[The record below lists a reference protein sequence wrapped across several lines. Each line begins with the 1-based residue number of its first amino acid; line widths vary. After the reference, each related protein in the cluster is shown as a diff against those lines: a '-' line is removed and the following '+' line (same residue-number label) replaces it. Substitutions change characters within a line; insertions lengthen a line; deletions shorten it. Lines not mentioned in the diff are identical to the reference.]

1 MPLPTFLIIADHASN
16 RLPPEIEDIGVS
28 PEDMEKHIAYD
39 IGTEMLALRLQ
50 SLLKCPA
57 IIADWTRLLIDLN
70 RDPKHP
76 GLVPDASDG
85 ITVPY
90 NVAMS
95 AAEKMQRMQLY
106 FAPYHQRISQEIDR
120 LENPFLLALH
130 SFTPVMSGFARPWD
144 IGFLWNSDGAL
155 SLRAAALMAETAP
168 HLAIGLNQPY
178 SGKTLNYTM
187 DRHAGRRN
195 LPYLSIEIRQD
206 LLATPE
212 DIMLWAARLH
222 QMLIRVPNQDS
233 ATST

>member
-1 MPLPTFLIIADHASN
+1 MPPPNFLIIADHASN
-16 RLPPEIEDIGVS
+16 RIPPEIEDIGVS

-39 IGTEMLALRLQ
+39 IGTELLALRLQ

-85 ITVPY
+85 ITIPY

-130 SFTPVMSGFARPWD
+130 SFTPVMDGFARPWD
-144 IGFLWNSDGAL
+144 IGFLWNSQDTL
-155 SLRAAALMAETAP
+155 SLRAAKIMAESEP
-168 HLAIGLNQPY
+168 RLAIGLNQPY

-187 DRHAGRRN
+187 DRHAERRN

-206 LLATPE
+206 LLASPN
-212 DIMLWAARLH
+212 DIARWADRLH
-222 QMLIRVPNQDS
+222 QLLARIPIQDS
-233 ATST
+233 SESV